1 MKLYH
6 VKVVDRKT
14 KEVLVDEQK
23 RALTKKRLKLDYSA
37 KYRFH
42 ENVVT
47 IEIERLTRKLGV
59 QIDIFKVIEEEENE

>member
-6 VKVVDRKT
+6 VKVVDGKT

-23 RALTKKRLKLDYSA
+23 RALTKKRLKLDYST

-42 ENVVT
+42 ENVVS
-47 IEIERLTRKLGV
+47 IEIERLTRKPGV
-59 QIDIFKVIEEEENE
+59 QIDIFKIIEEENG